1 MIINKDNGIIKLIAE
16 GNNKLTNLDKSF
28 FSDIIYL
35 GVNDNV
41 ENYIEVGKD
50 IWDKDNNSDS
60 ADLMNKYKSLEQ
72 ELLDLKSKLDL
83 L

>member
-1 MIINKDNGIIKLIAE
+1 MIAE

-35 GVNDNV
+35 VVNDNV